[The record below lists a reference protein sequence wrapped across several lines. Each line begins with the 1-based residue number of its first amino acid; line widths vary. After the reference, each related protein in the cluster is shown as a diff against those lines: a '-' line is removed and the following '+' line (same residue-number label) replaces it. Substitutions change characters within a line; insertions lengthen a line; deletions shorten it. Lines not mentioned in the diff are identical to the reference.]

1 MDETRREALLAL
13 LRQLGLGPVG
23 DVMATLDGALTHR
36 SFAAENPP
44 SPDNERL
51 EFLGDAVL
59 GLACTEYLYT
69 AYPEST
75 EGDLSRIKAV
85 MVSRRVLGTIARQMN
100 LGELLRLGIG
110 ERRSGGRTR
119 DSVVGSALEA
129 VVGALS
135 LHYPWETLRAPL
147 LASIVQPA
155 EDLAQTHESQK
166 GNAKSLLQELV
177 QRDYPGELPLYE
189 VQEQAGPDHIK
200 QFVVAVSVAGEV
212 RGVGQGGR
220 IRWAE
225 NEAASAALESLEKQ
239 QPNAGKR

>member
-13 LRQLGLGPVG
+13 LKQLGLGPVG
-23 DVMATLDGALTHR
+23 DVLATLDAALTHR

-44 SPDNERL
+44 APDNERL

-69 AYPEST
+69 RYPEGN
-75 EGDLSRIKAV
+75 EGDLSRLKAV
-85 MVSRRVLGTIARQMN
+85 MVSRRILGSLARQMN
-100 LGELLRLGIG
+100 LGENLRLGVG

-129 VVGALS
+129 VIGALS

-147 LASIVQPA
+147 LAMVIQPA
-155 EDLAQTHESQK
+155 ERLAQTRESQK
-166 GNAKSLLQELV
+166 GNAKSRLQELV
-177 QRDYPGELPLYE
+177 QRDFPGDLPAYE
-189 VQEQAGPDHIK
+189 VQEQAGPDHSKVFI
-200 QFVVAVSVAGEV
+200 VSVSVDGQV
-212 RGVGQGGR
+212 LGVGKGGR

-225 NEAASAALESLEKQ
+225 NEAASAALEVLQKQ